1 MTENYQCG
9 PTTGDLALNDCVTR
23 DSGERYCIC
32 VGEKCNDGDIE
43 AFVLAAL
50 LRAGSGISASATA
63 SLVFG
68 LSAAVIIARNLN
80 AHHIMR

>member
-50 LRAGSGISASATA
+50 LRAGSGLSASAAA
-63 SLVFG
+63 SLVA
-68 LSAAVIIARNLN
+68 LSVAFVISRSFNV
-80 AHHIMR
+80 HPIMR

>member
-23 DSGERYCIC
+23 DNDERYCIC
-32 VGEKCNDGDIE
+32 VGEKCNADDIE

-50 LRAGSGISASATA
+50 LRAGSELSASATA
-63 SLVFG
+63 SLVG
-68 LSAAVIIARNLN
+68 LSAAFVIARSYNV
-80 AHHIMR
+80 HHIMR